1 MENTLTRREAELR
14 IAALNLEHKKRSNE
28 IVGRRE
34 QLSMETNSIIESLK
48 KNYIKAKTE
57 LMGEIAS
64 IRQERC
70 GLAFEDPQRDAYNA
84 QIREREMKLSL
95 IRDQLDLDINE
106 TKTAAAARRH
116 EIDQEARKLDYE
128 HENLKQAI
136 MEELASEETHA
147 TPNSNPIRTKEVK
160 VVDTVIFTPTGQRVK
175 IIDIFIRDGVK
186 LIEVSMK
193 DNGYTATEQWF
204 RSGKDE

>member
-1 MENTLTRREAELR
+1 
-14 IAALNLEHKKRSNE
+14 
-28 IVGRRE
+28 
-34 QLSMETNSIIESLK
+34 
-48 KNYIKAKTE
+48 
-57 LMGEIAS
+57 MGEIAS